1 MSARRAL
8 LRRLVCALVCAS
20 ACRSAEGPFLS
31 PEPASTSRPGEDI
44 FNLQL
49 TKAKLRANGASEAL
63 VDRIGASAFRYF
75 RATAEPFKHRTCEA
89 FRDLRWRLPSGPVHG
104 DAHLEQ
110 FVVTDEDF
118 GLADFDN
125 AGYGPAIVDL
135 VRYAASLH
143 LACREIK
150 GACNPEQAATA
161 YFDGYRTAL
170 DHPVRRHQP
179 AIAAR
184 LRARLGTEPE
194 AWLQWADGLMQPLA
208 HAEEE
213 RVRSEWFRFVALMRE
228 TTPARPASFY
238 RITRLGS
245 VAIGFGSGLER
256 KMLIRIA
263 GATDDPLD
271 DVILEARNHSLP
283 ESRGCVWRPTGGSL
297 NVFMLTSLLARPLPN
312 VFGVLPNPA
321 GDELPEI
328 WIQSWERGYRELSL
342 SDVRDQADLNAL
354 ATDAGMQL
362 AGHFWSTSPEA
373 LRGYQRFTQLR
384 AFELTEQRARDLARS
399 LAREVIAAWS
409 RFRGRDVRN

>member
-8 LRRLVCALVCAS
+8 LSSLACALLCAS
-20 ACRSAEGPFLS
+20 ACRTTAGSVPQAQPV
-31 PEPASTSRPGEDI
+31 STSLPGDDI
-44 FNLQL
+44 FDLQL

-63 VDRIGASAFRYF
+63 IDKIGVSAFRYF

-89 FRDLRWRLPSGPVHG
+89 FRDLRWRLPSGAVHG

-110 FVVTDEDF
+110 FVVTDGDF

-150 GACNPEQAATA
+150 GGCDPERAVTA
-161 YFDGYRTAL
+161 YFDAYRTAL
-170 DHPVRRHQP
+170 DHPVQRSQP
-179 AIAAR
+179 EIVTR
-184 LRARLGTEPE
+184 MRGRLGPQPE
-194 AWLQWADGLMQPLA
+194 AWLQWAHGLMQPLA
-208 HAEEE
+208 RAEEE

-228 TTPARPASFY
+228 TTPARPESFY
-238 RITRLGS
+238 RIRRLGS
-245 VAIGFGSGLER
+245 VEIGLGSALER

-271 DVILEARNHSLP
+271 DLILEARSHSLP
-283 ESRGCVWRPTGGSL
+283 EYRGCVWRPTGGSL
-297 NVFMLTSLLARPLPN
+297 NVFMLTSLLAHPLPK
-312 VFGVLPNPA
+312 VFGILPNPE

-354 ATDAGMQL
+354 AADAGTQL
-362 AGHFWSTSPEA
+362 AGHFWLTSPEA

-384 AFELTEQRARDLARS
+384 AFELTEQRARDLART
-399 LAREVIAAWS
+399 LAREVIAEWS
-409 RFRGRDVRN
+409 RFRGEGVQN